1 MTERKIALKITT
13 ETPKSE
19 RIGALAAEL
28 DRLAA
33 EGGKAGPKF
42 KALAAEIRAMDGAA
56 AKSPSTFARM
66 RSAIG
71 GVVSEAGRLVPV
83 LGKIAGFL
91 GIGGA
96 GMATG
101 LLAVATSA
109 AKSADEMGKLS
120 QRTGVTT
127 ESLSRLAYAA
137 SLSDA
142 TTGDLEMGFKTLS
155 ERMQDA
161 ASGGKESGAMFQRLG
176 VSVKN
181 ADGSLRGV
189 DDVFADIAEQFKGM
203 PDGAEKTA
211 AAVDLFSRSGLALIP
226 TLNNGRDGLKQ
237 MADEAD
243 RLGKTISQK
252 AAADAAQFN
261 DDLVR
266 LQAAI
271 GGVSQEIG
279 MAAVPALTALAQSF
293 LEAFKE
299 QDKLTV
305 GDGVE
310 SWATRGARAV
320 GFLVDMLDGVARM
333 VEIVGIGLGAYGAM
347 VVEAAKGN
355 FNAVK
360 AIYAELDRDVDA
372 ILQRKQF
379 SARIDEKIDGAPAL
393 AREAARKRE
402 EDAARSQVAKL
413 EALERQLAAEKV
425 RLAKLAA
432 GEIISTS
439 KGILEDDTKRTQAQ
453 IKNLEEWQGRMLE
466 AWQKSREGAR
476 KAGEEAA
483 KLFQTAADAQDSR
496 QKQAQDRRD
505 RSLTPDE
512 AESKNRRRATDLTD
526 EASRQATFA
535 QNAAIDGR
543 AKDAQRYAEK
553 ALQLSKEAADYA
565 GRVQDDGTAARLLE
579 QIGATEKAAIEAQ
592 ARLKQQEKA
601 EFEQTAA
608 AQLEKI
614 REIEAELEKIKQVQI
629 DVDTAAA
636 QAAVVSLQAQIDAL
650 KDKTVTVTVVQK
662 GSVPDGATVSTEDI
676 TQRAYGGPLPGI
688 AKGVRSD
695 NQLYMG
701 TPGEWVMD
709 IPTVH
714 HYGEDFM
721 RGLLNKRIPRYAY
734 GGEIGGVSAIKNLSM
749 PTMPAASTQR
759 EQLVG
764 SRWVLPGGQEFPVL
778 TTQDVHA
785 EINRYLRIST
795 LARGSRR

>member
-56 AKSPSTFARM
+56 AKSPSTLARM

-101 LLAVATSA
+101 MLAVATSA

-243 RLGKTISQK
+243 RLDKTISQK

-299 QDKLTV
+299 Q
-305 GDGVE
+305 
-310 SWATRGARAV
+310 
-320 GFLVDMLDGVARM
+320 
-333 VEIVGIGLGAYGAM
+333 I
-347 VVEAAKGN
+347 
-355 FNAVK
+355 
-360 AIYAELDRDVDA
+360 
-372 ILQRKQF
+372 
-379 SARIDEKIDGAPAL
+379 
-393 AREAARKRE
+393 
-402 EDAARSQVAKL
+402 
-413 EALERQLAAEKV
+413 
-425 RLAKLAA
+425 
-432 GEIISTS
+432 
-439 KGILEDDTKRTQAQ
+439 
-453 IKNLEEWQGRMLE
+453 
-466 AWQKSREGAR
+466 
-476 KAGEEAA
+476 
-483 KLFQTAADAQDSR
+483 
-496 QKQAQDRRD
+496 
-505 RSLTPDE
+505 
-512 AESKNRRRATDLTD
+512 
-526 EASRQATFA
+526 
-535 QNAAIDGR
+535 GR
-543 AKDAQRYAEK
+543 AH
-553 ALQLSKEAADYA
+553 
-565 GRVQDDGTAARLLE
+565 V
-579 QIGATEKAAIEAQ
+579 
-592 ARLKQQEKA
+592 
-601 EFEQTAA
+601 
-608 AQLEKI
+608 
-614 REIEAELEKIKQVQI
+614 
-629 DVDTAAA
+629 
-636 QAAVVSLQAQIDAL
+636 
-650 KDKTVTVTVVQK
+650 
-662 GSVPDGATVSTEDI
+662 
-676 TQRAYGGPLPGI
+676 
-688 AKGVRSD
+688 
-695 NQLYMG
+695 
-701 TPGEWVMD
+701 
-709 IPTVH
+709 
-714 HYGEDFM
+714 
-721 RGLLNKRIPRYAY
+721 
-734 GGEIGGVSAIKNLSM
+734 
-749 PTMPAASTQR
+749 
-759 EQLVG
+759 
-764 SRWVLPGGQEFPVL
+764 
-778 TTQDVHA
+778 
-785 EINRYLRIST
+785 
-795 LARGSRR
+795 